1 MDELKTALE
10 KDHESEASDY
20 EKYMALADKADEE
33 FPDRGYGFIL
43 RDIAKEEEIHRR
55 HIKDILDDINKWAGE
70 NNG

>member
-10 KDHESEASDY
+10 NDHESEASDY
-20 EKYMALADKADEE
+20 DKYMARADKADEA

-70 NNG
+70 DNG